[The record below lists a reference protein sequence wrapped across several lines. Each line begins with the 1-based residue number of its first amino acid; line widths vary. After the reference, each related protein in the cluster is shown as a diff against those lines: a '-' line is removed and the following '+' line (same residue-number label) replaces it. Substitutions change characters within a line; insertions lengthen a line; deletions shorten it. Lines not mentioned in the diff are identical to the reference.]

1 MNYRKVNWCFL
12 GMIMLH
18 LGVVGLLL
26 ALRNVYSMGMVT
38 NLLVSELILAVPA
51 FLAVLTSREK
61 PNRVLGFHKLKV
73 SSVFMIILYTFL
85 MGPLTT
91 LLNAIS
97 MLFVD
102 NAVVSISSEVL
113 NLPFLLTFFLMAVFG
128 PVCEELCFRGVVY
141 RGYLKSG
148 NVVGAVLLSSLLF
161 GLMHMNFNQAP
172 YAFAIGVSMA
182 VLVEATGSLWS
193 SILMHVVF
201 NAQSVLAMYFYQ
213 RFFPRVWLEQT
224 QTVATSEDM
233 IAAISVYLVIAVIS
247 TALAVCVLV
256 WLCRNQGREEY
267 VLCHLPG
274 IYDIECRV
282 AVARGGGSLL
292 PCFRESLRRRP
303 QRCVTWY
310 VA

>member
-12 GMIMLH
+12 GIIILH
-18 LGVVGLLL
+18 LGVVGLLI

-51 FLAVLTSREK
+51 FLAVLVSREK
-61 PNRVLGFHKLKV
+61 PNRVLGFHKLKL
-73 SSVFMIILYTFL
+73 SSVFMIVLYTFL

-102 NAVVSISSEVL
+102 NAVVSISTEVL
-113 NLPFLLTFFLMAVFG
+113 NLPFLLTFFMMAVFG

-193 SILMHVVF
+193 SVIMHVVF
-201 NAQSVLAMYFYQ
+201 NAQSVIAMYFYQ
-213 RFFPRVWLEQT
+213 RFYPKVWLEQT
-224 QTVATSEDM
+224 QAVTTNDDM
-233 IAAISVYLVIAVIS
+233 IAVISVYLVIAVITTS
-247 TALAVCVLV
+247 LAVCVLV
-256 WLCRNQGREEY
+256 WLCKNQGRQEY
-267 VLCHLPG
+267 ILWLWSERKSGRKKGRLVSVPLIIAVILCLA
-274 IYDIECRV
+274 YM
-282 AVARGGGSLL
+282 LL
-292 PCFRESLRRRP
+292 NLFL
-303 QRCVTWY
+303 
-310 VA
+310 

>member
-172 YAFAIGVSMA
+172 YAFAIGGCA
-182 VLVEATGSLWS
+182 
-193 SILMHVVF
+193 
-201 NAQSVLAMYFYQ
+201 
-213 RFFPRVWLEQT
+213 
-224 QTVATSEDM
+224 
-233 IAAISVYLVIAVIS
+233 
-247 TALAVCVLV
+247 
-256 WLCRNQGREEY
+256 
-267 VLCHLPG
+267 
-274 IYDIECRV
+274 
-282 AVARGGGSLL
+282 GGGYRKPLVFHTDACGL
-292 PCFRESLRRRP
+292 
-303 QRCVTWY
+303 
-310 VA
+310 

>member
-38 NLLVSELILAVPA
+38 NLLVSELILAVSA

-224 QTVATSEDM
+224 QAVATSEDM

-267 VLCHLPG
+267 VLW
-274 IYDIECRV
+274 
-282 AVARGGGSLL
+282 LL
-292 PCFRESLRRRP
+292 RERKSGKKKGKLISIP
-303 QRCVTWY
+303 LIIAIVICLGYMILNVVWQ
-310 VA
+310 

>member
-12 GMIMLH
+12 GIIMLH
-18 LGVVGLLL
+18 LGVVGLLV
-26 ALRNVYSMGMVT
+26 ALHNVYSMGMVA

-51 FLAVLTSREK
+51 FLAVLVSREK
-61 PNRVLGFHKLKV
+61 PNRVLGFHRLKL

-102 NAVVSISSEVL
+102 NAVVSISGEVL
-113 NLPFLLTFFLMAVFG
+113 NLPFLLTFFMMAIFG

-148 NVVGAVLLSSLLF
+148 NVAGAVLLSSLLF

-193 SILMHVVF
+193 SVIMHVVF
-201 NAQSVLAMYFYQ
+201 NAQSVIAMYFYQ
-213 RFFPRVWLEQT
+213 RFYPKVWLEQT
-224 QTVATSEDM
+224 QAVTTNDDM
-233 IAAISVYLVIAVIS
+233 IAAISVYLVIAVITTS
-247 TALAVCVLV
+247 LAVCVLV
-256 WLCRNQGREEY
+256 WLCKNQGREEY
-267 VLCHLPG
+267 IRWLWRERKSGRKKGRLVSAPLIIAVILCLA
-274 IYDIECRV
+274 YM
-282 AVARGGGSLL
+282 LL
-292 PCFRESLRRRP
+292 NLFL
-303 QRCVTWY
+303 
-310 VA
+310 